1 MVCTAQVIP
10 CRKQA
15 IDWLTA
21 DLAAWT
27 KVVESGPP
35 QAGQLVSQ
43 TLQHWKADA
52 DLAGIRDD
60 AALAKLPADE
70 QKDCATLWAEVDTL
84 LAKAEAQARPAK

>member
-1 MVCTAQVIP
+1 MVCTAP
-10 CRKQA
+10 AENRRSTGSRPT
-15 IDWLTA
+15 W
-21 DLAAWT
+21 LAAWT

-52 DLAGIRDD
+52 DLAVIRDD

-70 QKDCATLWAEVDTL
+70 QKACATLLAEVDTL
-84 LAKAEAQARPAK
+84 LAKADAHARTAK